1 RGLLGGSHWLGR
13 AVVGFVLAA
22 ALRAPAPPHPLSL
35 HVALP
40 ISLAFRI
47 GHGCEGQP
55 TTSVSIQI
63 PGGVASV
70 QPFPKAGWDLDV
82 ETGPLPEPI
91 DAGDRQ
97 ITEGVT
103 NVTWSGG
110 SLEDAHTD
118 VFQIRATIYGD
129 EGDAV
134 FFPVV
139 QRCGDTEHAWIA
151 IPAEGHDP
159 HDLEEPAPGL
169 TIAVEADDDDEDSS
183 GPNVFAIVALALAA
197 SSMAMSAAALASSR
211 NGDKAG
217 D

>member
-1 RGLLGGSHWLGR
+1 MKMLRSAMMACAL
-13 AVVGFVLAA
+13 VLA
-22 ALRAPAPPHPLSL
+22 L
-35 HVALP
+35 ALP
-40 ISLAFRI
+40 AMAHVGLEPSEVPAGSGVTLSFRI

-82 ETGPLPEPI
+82 ESGSLPEPI

-169 TIAVEADDDDEDSS
+169 TIAVEADDDDGGSS
-183 GPNVFAIVALALAA
+183 GLNVFAIVALALAG